1 MLCCVVFQQSGTPI
15 IHPYAD
21 EGFPD
26 ETLARI
32 LQPLL
37 LRANGGGYPWSVYRI
52 GYAQL
57 YVCALTNSTVQYYS
71 TYINAHSHHDV
82 ALGCQVLS
90 PIESLPLHVGC

>member
-26 ETLARI
+26 ETLPRI

-57 YVCALTNSTVQYYS
+57 YVCALTNRTE
-71 TYINAHSHHDV
+71 HSIIVHTLMHT
-82 ALGCQVLS
+82 A
-90 PIESLPLHVGC
+90 ITTWH